1 MTQLNYIHDIVF
13 FKTSCVLVNVFG
25 EVTGSTYSS
34 LEDNTVLISDTT
46 LYCVTENKNTPQ
58 VMWTHVDLAGVSTG
72 VTSTTDAS
80 TGVSILQVY
89 TTQPGY
95 YSCEVTENGG
105 SSRTYTAV
113 MTDTNPDTGEY
124 FIWAQCIL
132 IDDYLILNLQNPGDD
147 WRHSLEL
154 SYVNVM
160 LCIIICTIYYSATL
174 GKDFDYPD
182 TLS

>member
-1 MTQLNYIHDIVF
+1 MQIVNF
-13 FKTSCVLVNVFG
+13 NEISGSWTNFVNLCEICLQKYLIQQETYTSILAHVIIVIIKMSCVLVIVFG

-58 VMWTHVDLAGVSTG
+58 VMWTHVNLAGVSTG
-72 VTSTTDAS
+72 VTSTTDTS
-80 TGVSILQVY
+80 TGVSTIQVY

-124 FIWAQCIL
+124 FIWAQCTGCPKKCWPVY
-132 IDDYLILNLQNPGDD
+132 IDRLFALL
-147 WRHSLEL
+147 
-154 SYVNVM
+154 
-160 LCIIICTIYYSATL
+160 
-174 GKDFDYPD
+174 
-182 TLS
+182 